1 MNKRLLNSRIKPFT
15 LIELLVVIAIIAI
28 LAAMLLPALSAARER
43 ARTAS
48 CTSNLKQLGIAYG
61 MYLGDNNDYFCF
73 NINSA
78 PGNVAWNPLMGS
90 CLTNGGCLGAY
101 LPTGNVYKND
111 YQVIGG
117 YRVISATEVRVSTFM
132 CPSVEA
138 PKANAT
144 PGYYYRYSQNAYITP
159 SVTADKQINGYNP
172 PINAGQINFP
182 SSLMVFM
189 DSGKDNNTVSNNSIA
204 WTGANFGL
212 RHANGANVL
221 HADWHV
227 EYWTEKALPTQSTHP
242 ESYYA
247 AFYYPGCTSGD
258 YYKR

>member
-1 MNKRLLNSRIKPFT
+1 MSKHLLQSRIKPFT

-61 MYLGDNNDYFCF
+61 MYLGDNKDYFCF

-144 PGYYYRYSQNAYITP
+144 RGYYYRYSQNAYITP

-227 EYWTEKALPTQSTHP
+227 EYWTEKALPTQSTHS
-242 ESYYA
+242 ESYYG
-247 AFYYPGCTSGD
+247 AFYYSGCTSGD